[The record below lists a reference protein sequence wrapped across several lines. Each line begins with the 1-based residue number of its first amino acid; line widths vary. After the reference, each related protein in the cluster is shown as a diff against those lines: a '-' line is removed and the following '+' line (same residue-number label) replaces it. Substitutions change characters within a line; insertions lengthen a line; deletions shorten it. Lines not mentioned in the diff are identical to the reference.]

1 MRIQQIQDKITE
13 NNNLMK
19 SLQGQVAQLSR
30 ENSELAIQRENRLI
44 EYFKDYI
51 ELGTSYKVLTW
62 MYLNGVQTSLK
73 KDEKSHSPN
82 FQTDDVFEFVKKN
95 AKSIVIKCTTKI
107 KSTYSN
113 SASFTNTG
121 SFIPKTVNT
130 IENTGWIF
138 RVETISLYQSLL
150 KDPNFAEPFKKYV
163 TRKEALDMLGI

>member
-19 SLQGQVAQLSR
+19 SLQKQVAELSR
-30 ENSELAIQRENRLI
+30 ENAKLAADRENKLI

-51 ELGTSYKVLTW
+51 ELGTSYKVINW

-73 KDEKSHSPN
+73 KDDKTYAPN

-107 KSTYSN
+107 KSTYNSN
-113 SASFTNTG
+113 NSS
-121 SFIPKTVNT
+121 KTTEVIDNP
-130 IENTGWIF
+130 GWIF
-138 RVETISLYQSLL
+138 RVETLSLYQSLL

-163 TRKEALDMLGI
+163 GRKEALDMLGI

>member
-19 SLQGQVAQLSR
+19 SLQNQVAQLSR
-30 ENSELAIQRENRLI
+30 ENSELAHQREMKLI

-51 ELGTSYKVLTW
+51 ELGTSYKVTNW
-62 MYLNGVQTSLK
+62 MYLTGVQTSLK

-107 KSTYSN
+107 KSTYS
-113 SASFTNTG
+113 SNTG
-121 SFIPKTVNT
+121 SVFPTKKLQT
-130 IENTGWIF
+130 IENPGWIF
-138 RVETISLYQSLL
+138 RVETLSLYQSLL
-150 KDPNFAEPFKKYV
+150 KDANFAEPFKKYV
-163 TRKEALDMLGI
+163 ARKEALDLLGI

>member
-19 SLQGQVAQLSR
+19 SLQKQVAELSQENARLSVER
-30 ENSELAIQRENRLI
+30 ENKLV

-51 ELGTSYKVLTW
+51 ELGTSYKVTNW
-62 MYLNGVQTSLK
+62 MYLTGVQTSLK

-107 KSTYSN
+107 KSTYS
-113 SASFTNTG
+113 SNTG
-121 SFIPKTVNT
+121 SVFPTKTLQTV
-130 IENTGWIF
+130 ENPGWIF
-138 RVETISLYQSLL
+138 RVETLSLYQSLL
-150 KDPNFAEPFKKYV
+150 KDPNFSEPFKKYV
-163 TRKEALDMLGI
+163 MRKESLELLGI